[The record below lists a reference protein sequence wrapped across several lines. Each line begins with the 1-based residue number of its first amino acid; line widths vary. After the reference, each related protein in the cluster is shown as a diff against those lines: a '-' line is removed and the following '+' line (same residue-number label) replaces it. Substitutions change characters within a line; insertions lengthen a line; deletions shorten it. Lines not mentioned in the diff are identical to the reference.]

1 MTQGMTPDEI
11 TALVQAGALT
21 HRQAIDIHSAFYGRQ
36 PNPPALTLPCEEC
49 GTLTPLSHMVSYKL
63 WVPMPGHPG
72 VLGYDEHDQH
82 LCCSQDCAEKQ
93 VANCLAFHLRPEAE
107 RRVRAA
113 VAAEMPASEPAPPSE
128 GLGVQLLAESPE
140 SPADTQGP
148 DGLSA
153 DIPEPQETPAESP
166 APAVPTPA
174 PTQGE
179 GVPGI

>member
-1 MTQGMTPDEI
+1 MSATLTPQEI
-11 TALVQAGALT
+11 TALVQAGALS
-21 HRQAIDIHSAFYGRQ
+21 HRQAIAVHSALYSGQ
-36 PNPPALTLPCEEC
+36 PNPPTLTLPCEEC
-49 GTLTPLSHMVSYKL
+49 GTLTPLSHMVSYKI
-63 WVPMPGHPG
+63 WTPMPGHPAVG
-72 VLGYDEHDQH
+72 GYDEHGQH
-82 LCCSQDCAEKQ
+82 YCCSQDCAEKQ

-113 VAAEMPASEPAPPSE
+113 VAAEMP
-128 GLGVQLLAESPE
+128 VESPE

-153 DIPEPQETPAESP
+153 DIPEPAETP

>member
-1 MTQGMTPDEI
+1 MSTTLTPDEI
-11 TALVQAGALT
+11 TALVQAGALS
-21 HRQAIDIHSAFYGRQ
+21 HRQAIAVHSALYSGQ
-36 PNPPALTLPCEEC
+36 PNPPTLTLPCEEC
-49 GTLTPLSHMVSYKL
+49 GTLTPLSHMVSYKI
-63 WVPMPGHPG
+63 WTPMPGHPAVG
-72 VLGYDEHDQH
+72 GYDEHGQH
-82 LCCSQDCAEKQ
+82 YCCSQDCAEKQ

-113 VAAEMPASEPAPPSE
+113 VAAEMPASEPEPSAP
-128 GLGVQLLAESPE
+128 ESSAL

-153 DIPEPQETPAESP
+153 DIPEPTETPAETP